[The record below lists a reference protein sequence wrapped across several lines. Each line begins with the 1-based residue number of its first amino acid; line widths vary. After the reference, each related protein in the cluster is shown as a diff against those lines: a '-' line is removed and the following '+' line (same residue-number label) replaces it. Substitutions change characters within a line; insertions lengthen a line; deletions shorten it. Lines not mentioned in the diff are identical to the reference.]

1 MEEHTFTDAHGISV
15 FTRSWPVVSPS
26 GLVLVSHGAS
36 EHSGRY
42 DRFARELNEVG
53 LSVAALD
60 HRGHGRTEPIGDTA
74 VVGPGGPAALVE
86 DLHELRTQ
94 ATAAAGADVPV
105 HLFGHSLG
113 SLIGLAYLVQRGEGL
128 TSAVL
133 SGFPA
138 DVDEVEA
145 FGELLHGV
153 VEATG
158 RDEPV
163 GDLTGGAASAEGAR
177 TPYDWLSRDD
187 AEVDAY
193 LADPMCGDQHPLTYG
208 YLVDVFELVAPASEL
223 LDEIDV
229 PLLVI
234 AGDQDPTGSMGA
246 YPRGLADAL
255 RAAGRQVELRLYEGA
270 RHEPLNETN
279 RDEVTAD
286 VIAWFRQH

>member
-1 MEEHTFTDAHGISV
+1 MEQHSFTDSHGVSV
-15 FTRSWPVVSPS
+15 LTRSWPVATPAGVI
-26 GLVLVSHGAS
+26 VICHGAS

-42 DRFARELNEVG
+42 DRFARALNDAG
-53 LSVAALD
+53 FSVASLD
-60 HRGHGRTEPIGDTA
+60 NRGHGGTEPLGPTA
-74 VVGPGGPAALVE
+74 VVGPGGSAALVE
-86 DLHELRTQ
+86 DLHEVRQQ
-94 ATAAAGADVPV
+94 ASEAAGADVPM
-105 HLFGHSLG
+105 HLLGHSLG
-113 SLIGLAYLVQRGEGL
+113 SLIALAYLVQHGEGL
-128 TSAVL
+128 ASAVL

-138 DVDEVEA
+138 DIGEVEA

-153 VEATG
+153 VEVTG

-223 LDEIDV
+223 LDEIAV
-229 PLLVI
+229 PVLVM

-246 YPRGLADAL
+246 YPTGLAAAL
-255 RAAGRQVELRLYEGA
+255 RAAGVPVDLTLYEDA
-270 RHEPLNETN
+270 RHEPLNELN

-286 VIAWFRQH
+286 VIAWFQAR